1 MLKKFLAVVAAG
13 MCWLVSLS
21 QVPYPSPPANAGN
34 IVMMEYFIDTDPGPG
49 NGKQVAV
56 TPSVNINAF
65 PLNVDLSGVAKG
77 MHRVYVR
84 TRDVTGKWSL
94 TSSAFFENFLLP
106 AYPTAAA
113 AAGNITAIEYFVDTD
128 PGPGNATAVP
138 VNAANIANQQLAV
151 NITGLAKGVH
161 RLYVRS
167 KDAGGKWSLS
177 NFAVFDNNSA
187 PDYPSAPAAAG
198 NIVAMEYFIDT
209 DPGAGNATKIDLNGQ
224 DVAGM
229 QVIVNVVGLAQGVHR
244 LYVRSKDVH
253 GKWSLTNLSVFDN
266 SIAQPYPTAPASAP
280 PVGQLEYYFD
290 TDPGFGKGTA
300 VSFTAG
306 TDINNLSVNIP
317 LGGVDPG
324 IHTLYVRSRQNPWS
338 LNAFT
343 EFSYGKPLPLTWL
356 YVRGELVNQQA
367 NIAWAT
373 AQESKTD
380 KFVIEHSTD
389 GRIFTEAGEVQAAYS
404 SYTTQQY
411 SFVHA
416 GIKSGMN
423 YYRIKQLDVDKQFT
437 YSKVITLLNRQNLA
451 ATVMAPNPVS
461 NVLHIVVPAAQ
472 QMKKADI
479 VDMNGR
485 VVLSATFQS
494 AQQVYSI
501 EVSSL
506 PKGNYVVKLYHA
518 ASTETFKILKQ

>member
-34 IVMMEYFIDTDPGPG
+34 IVMMEYFIDTDPGVG

-65 PLNVDLSGVAKG
+65 SFNVDLSGVAKG

-84 TRDVTGKWSL
+84 TKDVTGKWSL
-94 TSSAFFENFLLP
+94 TNNAFFENFLLP
-106 AYPTAAA
+106 VYPSVA
-113 AAGNITAIEYFVDTD
+113 AAGNVTAIEYFVDTD
-128 PGPGNATAVP
+128 PGLGNATAVS
-138 VNAANIANQQLAV
+138 VNAENIANLQLAV

-167 KDAGGKWSLS
+167 KDANGKWSLS

-224 DVAGM
+224 DVAGL
-229 QVIVNVVGLAQGVHR
+229 QIIVNVVGLAQGVHH
-244 LYVRSKDVH
+244 LYVRSKDAM
-253 GKWSLTNLSVFDN
+253 GKWSLNNFSVFDN
-266 SIAQPYPTAPASAP
+266 STAQSYPAAPVPAP

-300 VSFTAG
+300 VSFTSG
-306 TDINNLSVNIP
+306 TDVNNLSVNIP

-324 IHTLYVRSRQNPWS
+324 MHTLYIRSRQNPWS

-367 NIAWAT
+367 QIAWAT

-380 KFVIEHSTD
+380 KFVIEHSID
-389 GRIFTEAGEVQAAYS
+389 GRTFTEAGVVQAAYS
-404 SYTTQQY
+404 SSTTKQY
-411 SFVHA
+411 SFVHT
-416 GIKSGMN
+416 GVQKGMN
-423 YYRIKQLDVDKQFT
+423 YYRIKQLDVDQQFT

-451 ATVMAPNPVS
+451 ATVVAPNPVS
-461 NVLHIVVPAAQ
+461 NMLHIVVPAAQ
-472 QMKKADI
+472 QPKKADI

-485 VVLSATFQS
+485 VVLAATFQS

-501 EVSSL
+501 DVSDL
-506 PKGNYVVKLYHA
+506 PKGNYIIRLYHA